1 MVDRFVVEPIDDIC
15 VEENFRVKDTV
26 DKWFFLTDSKI
37 KADWLCDKLNS
48 LVEEVRDDK

>member
-1 MVDRFVVEPIDDIC
+1 MTKRFIVEQIDDIC

-37 KADWLCDKLNS
+37 KADWLCDKMNS
-48 LVEEVRDDK
+48 LIGE